1 MDKSLFESMAG
12 LTTREL
18 DTLGKRLHADGKFG
32 ADYAPMKKGDKISFI
47 ASEALKIHAGE
58 SNDAALHLKMLAA
71 GIIAGRAEGG
81 FDDADNASDSNA
93 TSAGMEGDKPL
104 EPHENKATEGGT
116 NGFGFEGQQSQGD
129 KKSACPEGDNC
140 QFHGGGECD
149 SFEHT
154 GECPECGV
162 EYANASSHIEND
174 DGSKCSME
182 QKLDQHHA
190 PSQGQGNGE
199 SQSQQEP
206 DPSKMDLITL
216 IKTVTHKEHDGTFLE
231 VGKAFHRAEGIVR
244 QVAWAA
250 QAAHEEATQAK
261 ADAES
266 ALSLVKEAKRK
277 KLATAENLVIQFPTC
292 PPVNLAGKHPVIF
305 PQLMAL
311 MSLPDGIRQPV
322 MLYGDAGGGKSTV
335 AEQVADAFGLFP
347 ESYGAVSCTGDMTS
361 GKINGRILPIGNG
374 VYVPSDLVR
383 LLQVGKPFMYVWDEF
398 DVAPPEIKIGANT
411 MLAQGAIYVEERSF
425 ADLPVRLVVPPRSM
439 FISAGNTINGPDAIY
454 TSRAMPDG
462 AANDRWIIL
471 RMDSDPRVQATILG
485 APYTP
490 LDTWIPQQRTED
502 ELRAELLAANTWLLE
517 VKQNVAKKK
526 IRRLVTDRAA
536 LRARAL
542 LTAGFTMDETKDVVL
557 AGWTPDEKA
566 MVGIGG

>member
-47 ASEALKIHAGE
+47 ASEAVTIHNGN
-58 SNDAALHLKMLAA
+58 NDMAATHLKMLAN
-71 GIIAGRAEGG
+71 GIIAGRDEGG

-93 TSAGMEGDKPL
+93 TSAAMEGDKPL

-129 KKSACPEGDNC
+129 KKSACSEGDNC
-140 QFHGGGECD
+140 QFHKGGECD
-149 SFEHT
+149 SFEDK
-154 GECPECGV
+154 GECPDCGCA
-162 EYANASSHIEND
+162 YANASSHMLQD
-174 DGSKCSME
+174 DGSKCPVE
-182 QKLDQHHA
+182 QKLDQHHE
-190 PSQGQGNGE
+190 PQNGE
-199 SQSQQEP
+199 GNAQGSPPP
-206 DPSKMDLITL
+206 DLSMDLITL
-216 IKTVTHKEHDGTFLE
+216 IKAVTHQEHDPTFLE
-231 VGKAFHRAEGIVR
+231 VGKAFHRAEDIVR

-250 QAAHEEATQAK
+250 QAAHEEATKAK

-266 ALSLVKEAKRK
+266 ALSLVKEARRRK
-277 KLATAENLVIQFPTC
+277 IATAENLCITFPNVPTVDIQ
-292 PPVNLAGKHPVIF
+292 GKHPIIF
-305 PQLMAL
+305 PQVMAL
-311 MSLPDGIRQPV
+311 MSLPDALRQPV

-335 AEQVADAFGLFP
+335 AEQVADAFGFFP
-347 ESYGAVSCTGDMTS
+347 NAYGAQSCSGDMTS
-361 GKINGRILPIGNG
+361 GRFNGRVLPIGNG
-374 VYVPSDLVR
+374 RYIPSDLMR
-383 LLQVGKPFMYVWDEF
+383 LLETGKAFLYCVDEF
-398 DVAPPEIKIGANT
+398 DVAPGEIKIGLNT
-411 MLAQGAIYVEERSF
+411 MLSQKAIYVEERSF
-425 ADLPVRLVVPPRSM
+425 ADLPVRVVVPPGTM
-439 FISAGNTINGPDAIY
+439 FIACQNTINGPDAIY
-454 TSRAMPDG
+454 TARAMPDG
-462 AANDRWIIL
+462 AANDRWIML
-471 RMDSDPRVQATILG
+471 HMQSDPRVQASILG

-502 ELRAELLAANTWLLE
+502 ELRNELLTANTWLLE